1 MIQLPQASF
10 LRYTWHIGRNAA
22 DGTHP
27 AWLASRSKVQHLKPL
42 VLLTDFGVKDG
53 AVAAMKGV
61 AHSVSASLNVVDL
74 THEIPAFNLLEGAY
88 RLRQAAPYWDAGT
101 VFVVVVDPGVG
112 TARKSLAARDAAG
125 RVYVCPDNGLLTFI
139 AADLGL
145 VEIRELDEIAQ
156 RLPGSSESYT
166 FLGRDLY
173 AFVGARLATGALRL
187 EEAGEPLTEI
197 QRLELMEATIQEG
210 AVIGGIPVLDIQ
222 FGNVWTNIPKRLL
235 ELAGFNLSD
244 TLNVSIQHN
253 GTERFREAVRF
264 VPSFGHV
271 QTGQH
276 LLYVNSLLH
285 ASLGINCS
293 SFAAEYGISSGAGW
307 TVKLEKQ

>member
-1 MIQLPQASF
+1 MKA
-10 LRYTWHIGRNAA
+10 
-22 DGTHP
+22 
-27 AWLASRSKVQHLKPL
+27 L

-61 AHSVSASLNVVDL
+61 AHGVCAALNIVDL
-74 THEIPAFNLLEGAY
+74 THEIPAFNILEGAY
-88 RLRQAAPYWDAGT
+88 RLRQAAAYWGAGT

-112 TARKSLAARDAAG
+112 TSRKSLAARDRDG

-139 AADLGL
+139 ASDIGL
-145 VEIRELDEIAQ
+145 EEVRELDETAQ

-173 AFVGARLATGALRL
+173 AFVGARLACDQLRL
-187 EEAGEPLTEI
+187 EDAGERLSAITTLEVAQP
-197 QRLELMEATIQEG
+197 RLEG
-210 AVIGGIPVLDIQ
+210 SAVIGGIPVLDVQ

-235 ELAGFNLSD
+235 EDAGFQLGDAVQVRVLEGNETRFED
-244 TLNVSIQHN
+244 TLK
-253 GTERFREAVRF
+253 F

-271 QTGQH
+271 DKGDH

-285 ASLGINCS
+285 ASLGLNCS
-293 SFAAEYGISSGAGW
+293 SFAAAYGVRSGAGW
-307 TVKLEKQ
+307 TVELRRLGA